1 MTKKKKIIASG
12 LLGFLFVILLTL
24 VFLPVL
30 TKNYII
36 NNSKELIGRP
46 ISLDQLKINYFTG
59 TLSVFD
65 FQMFETDNR
74 TIFATFD
81 TLIINTIPYKYVGNV
96 IALDQF
102 YLKGLT
108 VNLSKK
114 DSTYNFDD
122 LLEFYTAEDSTGNK
136 TDSED
141 FKYSLNNLELNQAT
155 LHFYDVDVD
164 QTTSIED
171 FSFFVPQIYW
181 DQKNQSNAELKF
193 NIADGGY
200 IESVFNVHPKTGSF
214 DGKITLN
221 GLQLNSFYKYATQY
235 AQINVMNGTLD
246 AVMDMQGNIDS
257 PKDVVMATEVIVN
270 EFEMKDTNNQTFLSM
285 NKVTAIMPDLNPM
298 KNSIIV
304 QSLKIDQPYV
314 KFELDSISNNYFR
327 IFDYQFEDSYTPRDT
342 INSADTDIID
352 YEIYKITVD
361 DGIMNY
367 TDNLTGRPFNYNLS
381 KISATCDSI
390 RSDSEWIDINSDMLL
405 NNRGTLKAE
414 VGLNPMDIYTAQMDI
429 AVENFLLSDLNLY
442 SDYYTGHSILEGDM
456 FYFSDS
462 KLTNGEIESSN
473 HLLIKNVDVNNNE
486 GGLYPLPLKFAVWLL
501 KDKNGDIE
509 LDVPVAGDLNDPE
522 IDTWALVWTTLRK
535 KLLNTTKNPVIP
547 LARYI
552 GAKPEDIE
560 SIAFNYPDTAIT
572 EDQSRQIDLIMDLE
586 NKKNGLEIEMTF
598 LADTI
603 VFNSQVTSQNTEE
616 FNPPQVKPIKSD
628 GGAEHTESVTI
639 PADSIN
645 AQNQTHLDS
654 LIANY
659 SNAIIR
665 NVKKYVFE
673 KRPLSQISVQKAK
686 LSNKDNIGSQPQI
699 KLYYSMKDN
708 GKMETTESEEQ

>member
-1 MTKKKKIIASG
+1 M
-12 LLGFLFVILLTL
+12 V
-24 VFLPVL
+24 LP
-30 TKNYII
+30 
-36 NNSKELIGRP
+36 LIE
-46 ISLDQLKINYFTG
+46 
-59 TLSVFD
+59 
-65 FQMFETDNR
+65 M
-74 TIFATFD
+74 
-81 TLIINTIPYKYVGNV
+81 
-96 IALDQF
+96 
-102 YLKGLT
+102 
-108 VNLSKK
+108 
-114 DSTYNFDD
+114 
-122 LLEFYTAEDSTGNK
+122 
-136 TDSED
+136 
-141 FKYSLNNLELNQAT
+141 
-155 LHFYDVDVD
+155 
-164 QTTSIED
+164 
-171 FSFFVPQIYW
+171 
-181 DQKNQSNAELKF
+181 
-193 NIADGGY
+193 
-200 IESVFNVHPKTGSF
+200 GSF
-214 DGKITLN
+214 KN
-221 GLQLNSFYKYATQY
+221 AK
-235 AQINVMNGTLD
+235 INVMNGTLD

-327 IFDYQFEDSYTPRDT
+327 IFDYQFEDSYTSTDT
-342 INSADTDIID
+342 IDSADTDIID

-361 DGIMNY
+361 DGIMDY
-367 TDNLTGRPFNYNLS
+367 TDNLTGRPFKYNLS

-429 AVENFLLSDLNLY
+429 VVENFLLSDLNIY

-473 HLLIKNVDVNNNE
+473 HLSIKNVDVNNNE
-486 GGLYPLPLKFAVWLL
+486 GGLYPLPLKLAVWLL

-522 IDTWALVWTTLRK
+522 IDTWTLVWTTLRK

-603 VFNSQVTSQNTEE
+603 VFNSQVTSQNTEKI
-616 FNPPQVKPIKSD
+616 NPLQVKPIKSAA
-628 GGAEHTESVTI
+628 GAEQTGSVTI
-639 PADSIN
+639 PADSFN
-645 AQNQTHLDS
+645 AQNQTQLDS

-699 KLYYSMKDN
+699 KLYYSMKDK
-708 GKMETTESEEQ
+708 GKMETMESEEE